1 MSAAE
6 PVACLHFPTP
16 RRTLVCMPEQSV
28 ADYAAKNG
36 LSVRRV
42 QAQAASGA
50 LPARRV
56 AGRWLIDESLEHRAV
71 ARRPLGARMQKAL
84 SARLEDLDD
93 GLTPTE
99 KVRLVRHLDDLR
111 SADDPADLIWA
122 WFRPRQPLRLDG
134 LASDVADLPG
144 DARIVPSGFSDPRAG
159 IAAAGMLEAHVGTDD
174 LDAVLDDFIL
184 EPSDRPTVLLHVDD
198 ARPVHPVPLAVLLVD
213 LAQSPGPRERAQV
226 GRLVAERLS

>member
-1 MSAAE
+1 
-6 PVACLHFPTP
+6 
-16 RRTLVCMPEQSV
+16 MPEQSV

-71 ARRPLGARMQKAL
+71 ARRPLGVRMQKAL
-84 SARLEDLDD
+84 SARLDGLDD

-99 KVRLVRHLDDLR
+99 RLRLARHLDELR
-111 SADDPADLIWA
+111 SDADPADLIWA
-122 WFRPRQPLRLDG
+122 WFRPRRPLRLDG
-134 LASDVADLPG
+134 LPSDVADLPADG
-144 DARIVPSGFSDPRAG
+144 RVVPSGFSDPRAG
-159 IAAAGMLEAHVGTDD
+159 IAAAGMLEAHVGAHD

-198 ARPVHPVPLAVLLVD
+198 VRPSDPVPLAVLLVD

-226 GRLVAERLS
+226 GRLVAEHLA